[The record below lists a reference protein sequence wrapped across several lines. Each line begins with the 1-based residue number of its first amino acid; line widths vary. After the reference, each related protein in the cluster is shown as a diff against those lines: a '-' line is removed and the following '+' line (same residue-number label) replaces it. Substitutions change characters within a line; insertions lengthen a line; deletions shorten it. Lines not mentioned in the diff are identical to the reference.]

1 MRYLLILFLFY
12 VNLTVAQQKD
22 SIVYVHG
29 RKMELLNTIS
39 GRISPKSVVS
49 NDYGL
54 FFAQNMM
61 YKHTITVYN
70 RRFELLKTIP
80 DNIKLSK
87 YGFANHTG
95 SYRGAPVE
103 CTFSHEGKYA
113 WVSNYEM
120 TGGGSK
126 EFSKPGCDACN
137 SATKY
142 DSSYVYK
149 INTKTFEIEKVIVV
163 GAVPKYMASTPDD
176 KKILVSN
183 WSSGDLSIIDTELNK
198 EIKRIKLDAYPR
210 GIVVDGQSK
219 YAYIAIMG
227 RKKVAK
233 LNLANYTIEWLDN
246 IGRNPRHLCLSPDDK
261 TLYISL
267 NGEGKIAKL
276 DLNTRKIV
284 KKSTGRLPRSM
295 DISKDGKFLY
305 VVNYGSNEL
314 TKLETETMKIIATSK
329 TKSKPIG
336 VTVDHRTKNVWTAC
350 YSGRIMVFH
359 DTYYDSIPVNI
370 TERDALL
377 AALAKE
383 EEEKKA
389 TRKLK
394 GEKHS
399 RHSKK
404 PIKNELID
412 GQFILVSGSFETSEG
427 ARRRVKEL
435 KRKGVKAKLY
445 YNEKNNRNYAYIGS
459 YSTRAEAV
467 KASKSQVV
475 DSWAFR
481 LPKEAQLLASNVSS
495 NKTEKK
501 KENTVKEN
509 KNDKQES
516 NSKETNKLPFLIVSG
531 SFSSQS
537 NAKVRVRILKKSFK
551 NAFVYHNP
559 TNGNFY
565 AILGDFETKEAARVF
580 LKGTSEDGWIFR
592 RK

>member
-1 MRYLLILFLFY
+1 MG
-12 VNLTVAQQKD
+12 QQKD
-22 SIVYVHG
+22 SIVYIHG
-29 RKMELLNTIS
+29 KKLELLNTIS

-70 RRFELLKTIP
+70 RKFELVKTIP
-80 DNIKLSK
+80 DNIKLGK
-87 YGFANHTG
+87 YGFLNHTG
-95 SYRGAPVE
+95 NYRGAPVE

-120 TGGGSK
+120 TGGSSS

-149 INTKTFEIEKVIVV
+149 INTRTFEIEKVIIV
-163 GAVPKYMASTPDD
+163 GAVPKYMATTPDN

-183 WSSGDLSIIDTELNK
+183 WSSGDLSVIDTELNK

-210 GIVVDGQSK
+210 GIVVDAKSEF
-219 YAYIAIMG
+219 AYVAIMG
-227 RKKVAK
+227 RRKVAK
-233 LNLANYTIEWLDN
+233 LNLGNYTIEWLDD
-246 IGRNPRHLCLSPDDK
+246 IGRNPRHLCLSPDGK
-261 TLYISL
+261 MLYISL

-276 DLNTRKIV
+276 DLETRKIV
-284 KKSTGRLPRSM
+284 KKKTGRLPRSM

-314 TKLETETMKIIATSK
+314 TKLETATMKIIATSK

-359 DTYYDSIPVNI
+359 DTYYDSIPINI
-370 TERDALL
+370 TERDEML
-377 AALAKE
+377 AALAKKE
-383 EEEKKA
+383 LERKKE
-389 TRKLK
+389 RENRQIKPS
-394 GEKHS
+394 KHS
-399 RHSKK
+399 NK

-427 ARRRVKEL
+427 ARRRLREL
-435 KRKGVKAKLY
+435 KRKGIKAKLY
-445 YNEKNNRNYAYIGS
+445 YNKKNNRNYAYIGS
-459 YSTRAEAV
+459 YKTRAEAV
-467 KASKSQVV
+467 QSAKNQAV

-481 LPKEAQLLASNVSS
+481 LPKEAQLGAVKEKKYEDVFVEKEPKKIINEAIEASS
-495 NKTEKK
+495 N
-501 KENTVKEN
+501 
-509 KNDKQES
+509 
-516 NSKETNKLPFLIVSG
+516 LPFLIVSG
-531 SFSSQS
+531 SFSSKS
-537 NAKVRVRILKKSFK
+537 NAKARVRVLKREFK
-551 NAFVYHNP
+551 DAFVYYNSK
-559 TNGNFY
+559 NEKYY
-565 AILGDFETKEAARVF
+565 AILGDFETKETARLF
-580 LKGTSEDGWIFR
+580 LKTTKEEGWIFKR
-592 RK
+592 